1 MMTVVSL
8 GFVFILVR
16 MLRIFGC
23 QTARKGT
30 CCLIIGMRFLKEID
44 LWITLVFCSFI

>member
-23 QTARKGT
+23 QTKGT
-30 CCLIIGMRFLKEID
+30 CYLIIGMRFLKGIG
-44 LWITLVFCSFI
+44 L